1 MFQKQLKTMGMLVF
15 ASLIYSVAIA
25 SQVGTLEIEEGTVVI
40 LREGKT
46 QQMGEGEIVPVFA
59 KDTLQT
65 LGEST
70 GIVILGSEDDGD
82 LFTLDEKTT
91 FVVQEYIISE
101 DKEEATRGVVSLLG
115 GKVRSLVNTAK
126 GQKDIK
132 MTAGTATIGVKG
144 TDFLTEMP
152 NSETTQVTTFEGAVS
167 LQSRLGDVLQ
177 EVTIKG
183 GFSSVALAGSAPS
196 SPFEL
201 SRESLLESSRL
212 VARPSR
218 ATQLEQVNARELSQ
232 ENTTQGFNKAQF
244 DRIVEDAARV
254 KGSLIRVQI
263 EFPDN

>member
-1 MFQKQLKTMGMLVF
+1 MFQKQLKTIGLLIV
-15 ASLIYSVAIA
+15 ASLIYSTAIA

-46 QQMGEGEIVPVFA
+46 QQLGEGEIVPVFA

-65 LGEST
+65 LSEST
-70 GIVILGSEDDGD
+70 GVVILGSEDDGD
-82 LFTLDEKTT
+82 FFTLDEKTT
-91 FVVQEYIISE
+91 FAVQEYVQTE
-101 DKEEATRGVVSLLG
+101 DKETPTRGVVSLLG

-126 GQKDIK
+126 GEKDIK
-132 MTAGTATIGVKG
+132 MEAGTATIGVKG

-152 NSETTQVTTFEGAVS
+152 NSDITQVTTFEGAVS

-177 EVTIKG
+177 EVTIES
-183 GFSSVALAGSAPS
+183 GFSAVALTGSAPS

-218 ATQLEQVNARELSQ
+218 ETQLETINARELTQ
-232 ENTTQGFNKAQF
+232 ENTLQGFNKAQF
-244 DRIVEDAARV
+244 DRIIEEAARV

-263 EFPDN
+263 EFPE